1 MDILPGLVAMVAG
14 SHQPLAHRRVN
25 LQIDHLIGRGQAQQ
39 VVFIVKEPL
48 QECVPL
54 LRREF
59 RALMHGIGGGVA
71 VSDQDAAFLVELAPV
86 RLIPRIA
93 VHRIKAGC
101 RVGVDIVRLVTKLPG
116 QIHLDQRTGITVII
130 REGDLSYQMIRHRQV
145 LCQQLSLRALAAAVQ
160 PFQNDQLTFAHTP
173 ASCLMASYFART
185 SAVLPQHILPSGQGP
200 LTQAGPA
207 LAKIWG
213 ATG

>member
-1 MDILPGLVAMVAG
+1 MVAG

-25 LQIDHLIGRGQAQQ
+25 LQIDHLIRCGQAQQ

-54 LRREF
+54 LRREL
-59 RALMHGIGGGVA
+59 RALMHSIGGGVA
-71 VSDQDAAFLVELAPV
+71 VGDQDAAFLIELAPI

-93 VHRIKAGC
+93 VHSIKAGC
-101 RVGVDIVRLVTKLPG
+101 RVGVDIVRLVAKLPG
-116 QIHLDQRTGITVII
+116 QIHLDQRTGITGVI
-130 REGDLSYQMIRHRQV
+130 REGDLPYQMIRHRQV
-145 LCQQLSLRALAAAVQ
+145 LCQQLSLRTLAAAVQ
-160 PFQNDQLTFAHTP
+160 PFQNDQLAFAHTP

>member
-1 MDILPGLVAMVAG
+1 MDILLGLVAMVAG

-25 LQIDHLIGRGQAQQ
+25 LQIDHLVGRGQAQQ

-93 VHRIKAGC
+93 VHRIK
-101 RVGVDIVRLVTKLPG
+101 
-116 QIHLDQRTGITVII
+116 LD
-130 REGDLSYQMIRHRQV
+130 
-145 LCQQLSLRALAAAVQ
+145 AA
-160 PFQNDQLTFAHTP
+160 
-173 ASCLMASYFART
+173 
-185 SAVLPQHILPSGQGP
+185 
-200 LTQAGPA
+200 
-207 LAKIWG
+207 
-213 ATG
+213 